1 MRNYSIQELMTLKSA
16 VDLII
21 DQYNGILSANKNTLN
36 MDSDFDSLPAQLKK
50 YYEKRMNFVHIR
62 ENIMNKLELKVLE
75 EIKNEN

>member
-1 MRNYSIQELMTLKSA
+1 MRNYSLQELLTLKSA

-36 MDSDFDSLPAQLKK
+36 MDSDFDSLPTQLKK

>member
-1 MRNYSIQELMTLKSA
+1 MRNYSLQELFTLKSA

>member
-1 MRNYSIQELMTLKSA
+1 
-16 VDLII
+16 
-21 DQYNGILSANKNTLN
+21 